1 MNKGLITL
9 LTLIILASGCST
21 TGIQK
26 QNQVQGSEATVT
38 DVVDGDTVDI
48 RLGETT
54 ETVRLIGIDTPE
66 VHVEVSPEE
75 YENIPENDR
84 GRTCLREWGE
94 KASEFAEQKLAGKK
108 VNFTTD
114 PYSDT
119 RGTYGRL
126 LGYINI
132 NQTNFNY
139 RLVEKGLARVYD
151 SKFRDKQRFLQA
163 EQKAQERMKGLWQC
177 QEFEIRNLTVE

>member
-1 MNKGLITL
+1 MREGLITL
-9 LTLIILASGCST
+9 FILTLIASGCT
-21 TGIQK
+21 TSGIQK
-26 QNQVQGSEATVT
+26 QNQVQDSKATVV

-54 ETVRLIGIDTPE
+54 ETVRLIGVDTPE
-66 VHVEVSPEE
+66 VHVEVSPQE

-84 GRTCLREWGE
+84 GRTCLRKWGE
-94 KASEFAEQKLAGKK
+94 KASEFAKQTLSGQE
-108 VNFTTD
+108 VTFSTD

-126 LGYINI
+126 LGYIRI

-139 RLVEKGLARVYD
+139 RLIEKGLARVYD
-151 SKFRDKQRFLQA
+151 SKFKGKQRFLQA
-163 EQKAQERMKGLWQC
+163 EEKAQERMKGLWQC
-177 QEFEIRNLTVE
+177 QSFEIENLTTE